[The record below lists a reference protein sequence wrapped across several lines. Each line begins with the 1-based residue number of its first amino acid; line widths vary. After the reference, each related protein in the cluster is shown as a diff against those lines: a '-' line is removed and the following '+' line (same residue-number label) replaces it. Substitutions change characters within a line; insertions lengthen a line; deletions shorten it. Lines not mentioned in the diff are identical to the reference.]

1 MACGKPVVSTTL
13 PTGVAIVNRDGETG
27 LTVPPGDAG
36 ALASAMTRLLDDRA
50 FADACGTRARTRV
63 QTHFS
68 RESMVTATMA
78 LYRDVVRA

>member
-1 MACGKPVVSTTL
+1 VVSTTL

-68 RESMVTATMA
+68 REAMVSATMA
-78 LYRDVVRA
+78 LYRAVGRV